1 MKPTDRQNGL
11 RNGAEDDGLAAT
23 AAALSERPYARRGVR
38 LTGDLIRVLVVDDH
52 AILRSGLKALLRGV
66 SDIAIVG
73 EATDGRE
80 AVELVNRTTPDVVLM
95 DLDMPGVDGKS
106 ATMEIVSREGG
117 PKVLILTMHSEEELL
132 LPLLRAGAS
141 GFLSKDAVDQELL
154 DAIRTVAS
162 GEVYVRPRVA
172 RMLAAG
178 VRPSARADAAA
189 DARQRFEKL
198 SDREQTVLRLTAQG
212 FNGPEIGRML
222 GVTSKTVDTYKHR
235 IQEKLGI
242 SHRADYVRFA
252 ITLHLLAP

>member
-1 MKPTDRQNGL
+1 
-11 RNGAEDDGLAAT
+11 
-23 AAALSERPYARRGVR
+23 V
-38 LTGDLIRVLVVDDH
+38 VVDDH
-52 AILRSGLKALLRGV
+52 AILRSGLRALLRGV
-66 SDIAIVG
+66 TDVAIVG

-80 AVELVNRTTPDVVLM
+80 AVDVVNRTSPDVVLM
-95 DLDMPGVDGKS
+95 DLDMPGGDGKA
-106 ATMEIVSREGG
+106 ATMEIVSAEGG

-132 LPLLRAGAS
+132 MPLLRAGAS

-178 VRPSARADAAA
+178 VRPSARADAAS
-189 DARQRFEKL
+189 DARQRYEKL

-222 GVTSKTVDTYKHR
+222 GVTSKTIDTYKHR

-252 ITLHLLAP
+252 ITLSLLAP